1 VIGPLYI
8 RIRRGTVKSQRAI
21 DKDVILDID
30 KDNKILGIEVLSAH
44 ELEINGQKAEIEE
57 EAP

>member
-21 DKDVILDID
+21 DKDVILDLD
-30 KDNKILGIEVLSAH
+30 KDNKILGIEVIEAY
-44 ELEINGQKAEIEE
+44 ELTINGQKAEIEE
-57 EAP
+57 ESP